1 LHSLRRLESGN
12 PGGATGLAAF
22 PDRAQRASHGGRRGP
37 FVTKPAPDFPCAG
50 VSELLNF
57 RWTARKNPRQAMRID
72 IVTDTFAPDI
82 NGVSMTLGRLCDG
95 LRARGH
101 RVHVIRSGENCG
113 ARETACAS
121 FALPGYK
128 EVRVGLPGPFKLRK
142 RWLKKR
148 ADAIY
153 VATESPLGKSAV
165 KAARTLGIPVV
176 TGFHTNFHEYMEQ
189 YRLAGLQSL
198 AMTYLRRFHARAD
211 RTLVPS
217 PGILAR
223 LKEEGFENVHL
234 LGRGVDCRLFDPARR
249 CERLREEWGALPGV
263 PVGIVVGRVAAEK
276 NLDLAM
282 DAFARIR
289 AAIPGFRAVVVGDG
303 PIRARLEQKHPWV
316 CFAGVRTGEDLA
328 RHYASADVL
337 LFPSETE
344 TFGNVLLEGLA
355 SGLVTVGFDY
365 AAAALHVAHGIDG
378 LKVAKGDVAAFHSAA
393 LEAAR
398 IAPHPGLR
406 AAAREKALTLGW
418 DAVVAGFE
426 GHLEAVRDTA
436 PAAPPRLLPC
446 TGGRKRPLVSC
457 RTVFL
462 SDIHLGTPDSK
473 AAEVVDFLK
482 HLRCE
487 KLVLNGDIIDGWA
500 LRRGHKWRSR
510 HSRVIRK
517 ILKMAERD
525 HTEVIYLRGNHD
537 DILDR
542 FLPMVFGRVRMAREY
557 IHTAANGRRYL
568 VVHGDGFDSV
578 STNHRWLAWLGAI
591 GYDTLL
597 KLNRHYNR
605 WRAWRGL
612 EHYSLSKRVKARVKS
627 AVSFVDQ
634 YEQLLQNL
642 ARQRDCDGII
652 CGHIHTPENKQVG
665 QTHYLNSG
673 DWVESMTAIL
683 EHHDGTM
690 ELVEYRDFL
699 ARIQPVAAV
708 AFPEP
713 VRLQAV

>member
-1 LHSLRRLESGN
+1 
-12 PGGATGLAAF
+12 
-22 PDRAQRASHGGRRGP
+22 
-37 FVTKPAPDFPCAG
+37 
-50 VSELLNF
+50 
-57 RWTARKNPRQAMRID
+57 MRID

-95 LRARGH
+95 LRVRGH
-101 RVHVIRSGENCG
+101 RVHVIRSGERANH
-113 ARETACAS
+113 RETPAAS
-121 FALPGYK
+121 LTLPGYK

-148 ADAIY
+148 PDVIY

-165 KAARTLGIPVV
+165 KAAKALGIPVA
-176 TGFHTNFHEYMEQ
+176 TGFHTNVHEYMEQ
-189 YRLAGLQSL
+189 YHLAGLQPV
-198 AMTYLRRFHARAD
+198 AMSYLRRFHARAD

-217 PGILAR
+217 PGMLER
-223 LKEEGFENVHL
+223 LEGEGFDHVHL
-234 LGRGVDCRLFDPARR
+234 LGRGVDCQLFDPARR
-249 CERLREEWGALPGV
+249 CESLRASWGARSGV
-263 PVGIVVGRVAAEK
+263 PVGLAVGRVAAEK

-282 DAFARIR
+282 EAFTAIR
-289 AAIPGFRAVVVGDG
+289 AAIPDFRAVVVGDG
-303 PIRARLEQKHPWV
+303 PVRARLAEKHPWV
-316 CFAGVRTGEDLA
+316 HFAGVRAGEELA
-328 RHYASADVL
+328 RHYASADFL

-344 TFGNVLLEGLA
+344 TFGNVLLEGMA
-355 SGLVTVGFDY
+355 SGLVTVGYDY
-365 AAAALHVAHGIDG
+365 AAAALHVDHAANG
-378 LKVAKGDVAAFHSAA
+378 LKVAKGDAAEFISAA
-393 LEAAR
+393 LDAAR
-398 IAPHPGLR
+398 LAHHPGMR

-418 DAVVAGFE
+418 GAVVSSFE
-426 GHLEAVRDTA
+426 GHLEAIRGDL
-436 PAAPPRLLPC
+436 PAEAKPRPLPGV
-446 TGGRKRPLVSC
+446 TNGKRPVVSC

-473 AAEVVDFLK
+473 AGEVVDFLK
-482 HLRCE
+482 HLQCE

-500 LRRGHKWRSR
+500 LRRGTRWRSR

-542 FLPMVFGRVRMAREY
+542 FLPLAFGRMKVAKEH
-557 IHTAANGRRYL
+557 IHKAANGLRYL

-591 GYDTLL
+591 GYDYLL
-597 KLNRHYNR
+597 KVNRFYNR

-642 ARQRDCDGII
+642 AVQRKCDGII
-652 CGHIHTPENKQVG
+652 CGHIHTPENKQIG
-665 QTHYLNSG
+665 RIHYLNSG
-673 DWVESMTAIL
+673 DWVESLTAII

-690 ELVEYRDFL
+690 ELVQYDEFI
-699 ARIQPVAAV
+699 A
-708 AFPEP
+708 
-713 VRLQAV
+713 RLQPQVAEASPVSETPKLTLLSA